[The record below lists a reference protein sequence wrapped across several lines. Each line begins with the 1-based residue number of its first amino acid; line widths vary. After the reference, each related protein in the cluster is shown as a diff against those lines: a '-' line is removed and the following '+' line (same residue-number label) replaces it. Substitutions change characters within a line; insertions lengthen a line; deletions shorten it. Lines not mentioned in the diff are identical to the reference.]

1 MQPLVKLSM
10 QLGECPR
17 WNSQD
22 QAWYWVDILG
32 NTLYRFHCNTDKLE
46 QRVFDF
52 QPACFAFTEANS
64 ILLSSS
70 SGVYLLEDF
79 NGELELLCNPETH
92 IPGNRFND
100 GTSTPDGDFI
110 VGSIGDGQSPT
121 GISYR
126 FYWENNTLQYQ
137 EIESGYTIINGQGF
151 SPDGQYYYVT
161 DTPEQIIYR
170 QRYNATE
177 KTLSAKEVFYR
188 CNQDEYPDGA
198 AIDSEGNYWVAMYG
212 AAKIAVISPNGEKI
226 KDIALPVS
234 QPTMIAFGGDDLSQ
248 ALITTAAQGLS
259 NDDLKQEPL
268 AGSVLIFDGAAEGCL
283 PIRVKTQK

>member
-1 MQPLVKLSM
+1 MQSLAKLSM

-17 WNSQD
+17 WNTED
-22 QAWYWVDILG
+22 QSWYWVDILG
-32 NTLYRFHCNTDKLE
+32 NTFYRYHCATEQLE
-46 QRVFDF
+46 QRVFEF
-52 QPACFAFTEANS
+52 QPACFAFTDANG

-79 NGELELLCNPETH
+79 NGELKLLCNPENH
-92 IPGNRFND
+92 IPENRFND
-100 GTSTPDGDFI
+100 GSPTPEGDFI
-110 VGSIGDGQSPT
+110 IGSIGNGQNPA

-126 FYWENNTLQYQ
+126 FYWENNTLQYY

-177 KTLSAKEVFYR
+177 KTFSAKEVFYR

-234 QPTMIAFGGDDLSQ
+234 QPTMIAFGGDNLSQ
-248 ALITTAAQGLS
+248 AMITTAAQGLS
-259 NDDLKQEPL
+259 ETQLENEPL
-268 AGSVLIFDGAAEGCL
+268 AGSVLVFDAKAHGHL
-283 PIRVKTQK
+283 PSRIKTQ